1 MQRDEEWLWELL
13 FTEVAAELQLE
24 EQSEVSVEP
33 EKNQQRLEGG
43 DGATTKHSPFTSGL
57 HC

>member
-24 EQSEVSVEP
+24 EQSEVPVEP
-33 EKNQQRLEGG
+33 EKNQQRL
-43 DGATTKHSPFTSGL
+43 DGATTKPSPFTSGL